1 MTLLD
6 ALTTDFAGSFDRATL
21 EAELART
28 LEVFGQSESDD
39 LLAGYLRD
47 RLRAIGAGRS
57 LAGVAVPTVLFV
69 CVHNAGRSQMAASL
83 LRARSPRP
91 LTVVSAGSRPADG
104 VKPVVVEA
112 MAEIG
117 IDLRSA
123 APAKL
128 TRETVVAADLAVTM
142 GCGDACPVLPG
153 TVYVDWQLDDPAGQP
168 LAVVRR
174 IRDDIARHVDDLVI
188 GLAR

>member
-1 MTLLD
+1 M
-6 ALTTDFAGSFDRATL
+6 
-21 EAELART
+21 
-28 LEVFGQSESDD
+28 
-39 LLAGYLRD
+39 
-47 RLRAIGAGRS
+47 
-57 LAGVAVPTVLFV
+57 
-69 CVHNAGRSQMAASL
+69 
-83 LRARSPRP
+83 
-91 LTVVSAGSRPADG
+91 VSAGSRPADG
-104 VKPVVVEA
+104 VNPVVVVEA
-112 MAEIG
+112 MAELG

-123 APAKL
+123 APATL

-174 IRDDIARHVDDLVI
+174 IRDDIARHVDDLVA